1 MDYYASTQD
10 LIITRQRAIKEVR
23 SHGHQPGTC
32 EYDEI
37 IDWIGDR
44 EMVEAQTLLQWL
56 GY

>member
-1 MDYYASTQD
+1 MDYYTSTQD
-10 LIITRQRAIKEVR
+10 LIITRQRAIQEVR